1 MWNKNSGAAFTA
13 RGAQYRTNME
23 SFIFSTP
30 EIKIRRIEVKL
41 ENEEPDSKRLMIPIK
56 RETDSVSGYTENEPE
71 ILQIKVE
78 DEELEMLPLI
88 NSEKDDYQGP
98 VMRKPRQGVVGS
110 SGRAARFSS
119 GENNALMGRIVQH
132 YDYIIGKGAARTP
145 ACRKKAIW
153 GEIRDA
159 VNSVSNFQRS
169 VANCKKRYQDI
180 KRLLKKKLSAARKQ
194 IRVGVPPQYLGLF
207 PYEEQLHQL
216 LGPELEGGDR
226 DMDHPEVV
234 GPSTRSRA
242 RIHHKSHTGGTSTSA
257 PCAPPGRLSPL
268 GPDPEAMEG
277 DDFSSEDPS
286 LCVPSG
292 FAQISEPLADL
303 DTASNLSSDGES
315 NKRRLRVVD
324 TADTTLAPLL
334 LLKRSSARSEPP
346 MERSPGTN
354 QRMAEGMMAPSHRL
368 NEVQAPPPPELQEET
383 KDRCNGMD
391 ALIREVRL
399 LREGQERFLS
409 HHLQLMEQQ
418 NQIFRQMMGLVAAC
432 VPIPPAQP
440 QHPHSTAAGDPIFVR
455 RRAHYPSVAEEQ
467 HRDFKPT

>member
-1 MWNKNSGAAFTA
+1 M
-13 RGAQYRTNME
+13 
-23 SFIFSTP
+23 
-30 EIKIRRIEVKL
+30 
-41 ENEEPDSKRLMIPIK
+41 K
-56 RETDSVSGYTENEPE
+56 REMDSVSGYTDNEAE

-78 DEELEMLPLI
+78 EEELEVLPI
-88 NSEKDDYQGP
+88 IHNEKDDYQGP
-98 VMRKPRQGVVGS
+98 VMRKQRQRVVGT

-194 IRVGVPPQYLGLF
+194 IRGSDGAPPQYLGLF

-226 DMDHPEVV
+226 DMDHPEVG

-242 RIHHKSHTGGTSTSA
+242 RIHHKSHTGGTSA
-257 PCAPPGRLSPL
+257 QCAPPDPLSPL
-268 GPDPEAMEG
+268 GPDAEAFEV
-277 DDFSSEDPS
+277 DESSSEDPS
-286 LCVPSG
+286 LCVPAG
-292 FAQISEPLADL
+292 FAQISEPLADI
-303 DTASNLSSDGES
+303 DSASNLSSDAES

-324 TADTTLAPLL
+324 TADTQSTLAPLL
-334 LLKRSSARSEPP
+334 LPKRSSVRSETSV
-346 MERSPGTN
+346 EQSPVTS
-354 QRMAEGMMAPSHRL
+354 QRTVESVAASSHWF
-368 NEVQAPPPPELQEET
+368 NELQAPPPPEPQEET
-383 KDRCNGMD
+383 PNSRKGMD

-418 NQIFRQMMGLVAAC
+418 NQIFRQMINLVAALA
-432 VPIPPAQP
+432 PIPCAQP
-440 QHPHSTAAGDPIFVR
+440 QHPHSTVEGDPIFLG
-455 RRAHYPSVAEEQ
+455 RRAHYPSVAEEEC
-467 HRDFKPT
+467 RNFKQK